1 MTCLANPFLKTVE
14 PEGRDLRLD
23 LLRAP
28 LLALL
33 SAGARGTAG
42 HLAAPHLPAT
52 SLQLRH
58 TPPPA
63 AVPVHRGQAR
73 RGQRQQGRPGGAPPT
88 AATHAR
94 LFLFPVLKGR
104 AKKEKGGFPGGS
116 AVKNP
121 PAKAGNVGSI
131 PGSGRSPGGGRG
143 RPRRYSCLENPT
155 DTGAWQAT
163 VHAVAQSWTRQGD

>member
-1 MTCLANPFLKTVE
+1 MLE
-14 PEGRDLRLD
+14 PEEQL
-23 LLRAP
+23 
-28 LLALL
+28 
-33 SAGARGTAG
+33 GT
-42 HLAAPHLPAT
+42 
-52 SLQLRH
+52 LQLLIYLLPPCNCDTLHRLLQFLSIVARH
-58 TPPPA
+58 A
-63 AVPVHRGQAR
+63 EDNVSKDGQEVR
-73 RGQRQQGRPGGAPPT
+73 PPT

-143 RPRRYSCLENPT
+143 KPRRYSCLENPT